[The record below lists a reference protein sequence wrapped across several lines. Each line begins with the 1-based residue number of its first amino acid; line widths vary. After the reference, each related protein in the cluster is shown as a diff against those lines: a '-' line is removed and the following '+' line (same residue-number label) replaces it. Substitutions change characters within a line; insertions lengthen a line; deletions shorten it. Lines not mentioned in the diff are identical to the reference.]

1 MIAYLA
7 PMIAPAG
14 EFVALVLGADSTASI
29 LPVGGA
35 LTLLL
40 GLGAYLIREVNRGSR
55 GAWRVVREKNKE
67 IHRLR
72 WERDF
77 WMSRSLGDP
86 PPGPYVPP
94 KDDEL

>member
-1 MIAYLA
+1 MLVIFRAVPAASFIAH
-7 PMIAPAG
+7 
-14 EFVALVLGADSTASI
+14 VLGADTSTSI

-40 GLGAYLIREVNRGSR
+40 GLGFYLIREVNRGSR

-77 WMSRSLGDP
+77 WMARSLGDP
-86 PPGPYVPP
+86 PPGPYQPP
-94 KDDEL
+94 TAEDL